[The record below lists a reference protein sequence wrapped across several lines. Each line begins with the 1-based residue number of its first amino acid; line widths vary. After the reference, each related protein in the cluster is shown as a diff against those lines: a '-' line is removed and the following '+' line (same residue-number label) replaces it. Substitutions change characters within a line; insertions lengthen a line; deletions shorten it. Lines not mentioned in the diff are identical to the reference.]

1 MNQTLIRYAFIAFVS
16 ASLSFGFSTYIATNV
31 MQSKVDDEIK
41 ARQAIALEFEQA
53 QRTTAESNTDAL
65 KQLVHQQQEQLK
77 KNVEISNQVY
87 DELKK
92 IAGLASRIEQ
102 QIPDALAQDGDHY
115 TGLGANGL
123 RLYLSAFGYGSGSSG
138 NFRVPTAPERL
149 ITTPTKTA
157 TPAIGQA
164 GSPTQA
170 RQGLRPMEPKPR
182 SQVDGVTEVGHRNT
196 QDEP

>member
-41 ARQAIALEFEQA
+41 ARQAMALEFEQA

-123 RLYLSAFGYGSGSSG
+123 RLYLSAFGYGSGSGG

>member
-1 MNQTLIRYAFIAFVS
+1 MNTTLIRYAITAVAGALIVGGLS
-16 ASLSFGFSTYIATNV
+16 ALMATNI

-41 ARQAIALEFEQA
+41 ARQTMALEFERA

-92 IAGLASRIEQ
+92 ITMAASRIEQ

-123 RLYLSAFGYGSGSSG
+123 RLYLSAFGYSG
-138 NFRVPTAPERL
+138 NTSGDFRVPSAPERL

-157 TPAIGQA
+157 ATAIWRA

-170 RQGLRPMEPKPR
+170 RERLRPVEPKPR
-182 SQVDGVTEVGHRNT
+182 SQADGVTEVGHRNT
-196 QDEP
+196 QDDQ

>member
-41 ARQAIALEFEQA
+41 ARQTMALEFERA

-92 IAGLASRIEQ
+92 ITMAASRIEQ

-123 RLYLSAFGYGSGSSG
+123 RLYLSAFGYSG
-138 NFRVPTAPERL
+138 NTSGDFRVPSAPERL

-157 TPAIGQA
+157 APAIWRA

-170 RQGLRPMEPKPR
+170 RERLRPVEPKPR
-182 SQVDGVTEVGHRNT
+182 SQADGVTEVGHRNT
-196 QDEP
+196 QDDQ

>member
-1 MNQTLIRYAFIAFVS
+1 MNTTLIRYAITAVAGALIVGGLS
-16 ASLSFGFSTYIATNV
+16 ALMATNI
-31 MQSKVDDEIK
+31 MQSKIDDEIK
-41 ARQAIALEFEQA
+41 ARQAMALEFEQA

-92 IAGLASRIEQ
+92 ITMAASRIEQ

-123 RLYLSAFGYGSGSSG
+123 RLYLSAFGYGSGSGG

>member
-1 MNQTLIRYAFIAFVS
+1 MNTTLIRYAITAVAGALIVGGLS
-16 ASLSFGFSTYIATNV
+16 ALMATNI

-41 ARQAIALEFEQA
+41 ARQAMALAFEQA
-53 QRTTAESNTDAL
+53 QRTTAENNTDAL

-77 KNVEISNQVY
+77 KNVEISNHVY
-87 DELKK
+87 SELKK
-92 IAGLASRIEQ
+92 ITMAASRIEQ
-102 QIPDALAQDGDHY
+102 QIPDALAQDGSHY

-123 RLYLSAFGYGSGSSG
+123 RLYLSAFGYGSDARGD
-138 NFRVPTAPERL
+138 FRVPTAPKRL

-170 RQGLRPMEPKPR
+170 RERLRPVEPKPR
-182 SQVDGVTEVGHRNT
+182 SQADGVTDVGHRNT

>member
-41 ARQAIALEFEQA
+41 ARQAMALEFEQA

-115 TGLGANGL
+115 TGIGANGL
-123 RLYLSAFGYGSGSSG
+123 RLYLSAFGYGSDSSG

-157 TPAIGQA
+157 APAIGQA
-164 GSPTQA
+164 GSPAQA
-170 RQGLRPMEPKPR
+170 REGLRPMEPKPR
-182 SQVDGVTEVGHRNT
+182 SQVDGVTEVGNRNT
-196 QDEP
+196 QDEK

>member
-1 MNQTLIRYAFIAFVS
+1 MSQTLIRYAFIAFVS

-31 MQSKVDDEIK
+31 MQSKIDDEIK
-41 ARQAIALEFEQA
+41 ARQAMALEFEQT
-53 QRTTAESNTDAL
+53 QRTAAESNTDAL

-92 IAGLASRIEQ
+92 ITLAATRIEQ

-123 RLYLSAFGYGSGSSG
+123 QLYLSAFGYGSDARG
-138 NFRVPTAPERL
+138 NFHVPTAPERL

-157 TPAIGQA
+157 APAIGQT
-164 GSPTQA
+164 GSLTQA
-170 RQGLRPMEPKPR
+170 RQGLWSMEPKPR
-182 SQVDGVTEVGHRNT
+182 SQADGVTDVGHRNT

>member
-41 ARQAIALEFEQA
+41 ARQAMALEFEQA

-115 TGLGANGL
+115 TGIGANGL
-123 RLYLSAFGYGSGSSG
+123 RLYLSAFGYGSDSGG

-157 TPAIGQA
+157 APAIGKA
-164 GSPTQA
+164 GSPTQT
-170 RQGLRPMEPKPR
+170 REGLRPMEPKPR
-182 SQVDGVTEVGHRNT
+182 SQADGITEVGHRNT